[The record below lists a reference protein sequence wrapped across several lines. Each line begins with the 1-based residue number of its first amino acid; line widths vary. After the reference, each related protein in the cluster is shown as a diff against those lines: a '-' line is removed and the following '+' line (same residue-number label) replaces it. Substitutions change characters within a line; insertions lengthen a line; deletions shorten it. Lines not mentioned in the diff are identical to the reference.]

1 MTLRDFLILVA
12 VSLIWSVNNVISKVV
27 VGMWHVPPMF
37 YADLRFA
44 VVLLVTLPWLRP
56 APRPLWRLLLIGTL
70 LGGGSFALTFMGLQS
85 VSPSA
90 AAVVSQTGIPI
101 TTLLSILLLG
111 ERIRWRRALG
121 IALSLVGTVLVVWKP
136 GFAIS
141 TGMLFILGASFAG
154 AMGAV
159 LMKQMDVIAPLR
171 FQAWVGMMGVVVLTP
186 LSIGFELP
194 HWHNAALAG
203 WPFVAAV
210 LFSALIVSVVA
221 HTAYFMLIQRYEAN
235 LVTPLTLITPLGTIA
250 LGVMF
255 TGDQFDT
262 QMVIGTAIALLGVL
276 IVAVRRTNAPTSL
289 AQEHS

>member
-70 LGGGSFALTFMGLQS
+70 LGGGSFALTFIGLQS

-203 WPFVAAV
+203 WPLPLLPLHLLWINVVTDGLPALALVVDQPPV
-210 LFSALIVSVVA
+210 LPC
-221 HTAYFMLIQRYEAN
+221 HMLW
-235 LVTPLTLITPLGTIA
+235 
-250 LGVMF
+250 
-255 TGDQFDT
+255 
-262 QMVIGTAIALLGVL
+262 VL
-276 IVAVRRTNAPTSL
+276 PNSILSSMICCSRDF
-289 AQEHS
+289 